1 MLIITTSL
9 ELLPEQEHFRL
20 LIILTAWS
28 FGRFGLVARFFTLL
42 VLLLVQ
48 LYYSV
53 PFGRASNLECF

>member
-28 FGRFGLVARFFTLL
+28 FGMAGSEDKLKIIFGNSKLPFFFRPLPRL
-42 VLLLVQ
+42 
-48 LYYSV
+48 
-53 PFGRASNLECF
+53 FGVV